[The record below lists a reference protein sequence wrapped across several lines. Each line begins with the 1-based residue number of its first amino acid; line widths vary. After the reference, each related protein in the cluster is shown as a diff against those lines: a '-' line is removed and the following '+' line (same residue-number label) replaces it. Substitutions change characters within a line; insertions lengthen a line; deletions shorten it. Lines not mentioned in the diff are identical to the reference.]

1 MIYHHYPS
9 AEAVAR
15 AVAETAFVQ
24 PSQAGWV
31 HIALSGGSTPRLLFE
46 LLAQE
51 PLRSAVD
58 WSCVHLYWV
67 DE

>member
-9 AEAVAR
+9 LEAVAR

-31 HIALSGGSTPRLLFE
+31 HIWLGTYRALWRLYAPITL
-46 LLAQE
+46 
-51 PLRSAVD
+51 
-58 WSCVHLYWV
+58 
-67 DE
+67 